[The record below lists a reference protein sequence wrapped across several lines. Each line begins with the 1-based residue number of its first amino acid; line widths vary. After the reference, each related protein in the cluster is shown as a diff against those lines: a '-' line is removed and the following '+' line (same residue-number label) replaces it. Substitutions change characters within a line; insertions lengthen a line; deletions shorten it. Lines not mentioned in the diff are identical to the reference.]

1 VTGSQGSPALWDL
14 GELASAIRDRR
25 ISSRELL
32 GEYLRRVEAINPSL
46 NAIVTT
52 DAERA
57 LDAAYRADQATARG
71 SLRGPL
77 HGLPATIKDAI
88 ATAGIR
94 STGGATELAEHV
106 PTVDPPAIQRLR
118 QAGAIIYGKS
128 NLPRWSGDIQTY
140 NDLFGTTSNP
150 WDLERTPGGSSG
162 GAAAAVAA
170 GLTSFELGTD
180 IGGSIRN
187 PSGHCGVFG
196 HKPSFGIV
204 PQQGYL
210 NPVLEPDIN
219 VFGPIARSAADLA
232 TVLDVLAGPAG
243 EQAKAWSLRL
253 PPPRHS
259 DLRDYRVGL
268 WLDDP
273 AAQVA
278 TDVGDVLS
286 AAADALARAS
296 VRVSSAHPAIDL
308 AEARTVYMSLMQA
321 SMPVPPSS
329 GVAEAIGS
337 SHSVWLD
344 HHRARNAMR
353 AAWAEWFGDFDVL
366 LCPVFPTAA
375 FRHDH
380 SGTIADRILMINGR
394 PRTHL
399 DATTWTVS
407 ISAAYLPSTAVPA
420 GFTPD
425 GLPVGVQVV
434 GPYLEDRT
442 CLFAGAGLASLTCG
456 YVVPPAACS
465 LPGGVGAATA

>member
-1 VTGSQGSPALWDL
+1 MTGREGSPALWDL

-32 GEYLRRVEAINPSL
+32 GEYLRRIETINPAL
-46 NAIVTT
+46 NAVVTI

-57 LDAAYRADQATARG
+57 FDAAYRADQATVHASRC
-71 SLRGPL
+71 GPL
-77 HGLPATIKDAI
+77 HGLPVTVKDAI

-94 STGGATELAEHV
+94 STGGAAELADNV
-106 PTVDPPAIQRLR
+106 PTADPPAIRRLK
-118 QAGAIIYGKS
+118 QAGAIVYGKS
-128 NLPRWSGDIQTY
+128 NAPRWSGDIQTY

-150 WDLERTPGGSSG
+150 WDLTRTPGGSSG

-196 HKPSFGIV
+196 HKPSFGII

-210 NPVLEPDIN
+210 SPVPEPDIN
-219 VFGPIARSAADLA
+219 VFGPIARSATDLV
-232 TVLDVLAGPAG
+232 TLLDVLAGPTDDEAR
-243 EQAKAWSLRL
+243 AWRLSL

-273 AAQVA
+273 AAEVA
-278 TDVGDVLS
+278 TEVGDVLS
-286 AAADALARAS
+286 GAAGALARAG
-296 VRVSSAHPAIDL
+296 VRVSTARPAIDL
-308 AEARTVYMSLMQA
+308 AEARTLYMSLMQA
-321 SMPVPPSS
+321 NTPVQPSS
-329 GVAEAIGS
+329 GIAEAIAS

-344 HHRARNAMR
+344 HHQARNAMR
-353 AAWAEWFGDFDVL
+353 AKWAEWFCDFDVL

-375 FRHDH
+375 FRHNH
-380 SGTIADRILMINGR
+380 SGTIGDRTLIINGR

-407 ISAAYLPSTAVPA
+407 ISMAYLPSTVVPA

-425 GLPVGVQVV
+425 GLPVGAQLV

-442 CLFAGAGLASLTCG
+442 CLFASAGLAALTCG
-456 YVVPPAACS
+456 YVVPPIS
-465 LPGGVGAATA
+465 